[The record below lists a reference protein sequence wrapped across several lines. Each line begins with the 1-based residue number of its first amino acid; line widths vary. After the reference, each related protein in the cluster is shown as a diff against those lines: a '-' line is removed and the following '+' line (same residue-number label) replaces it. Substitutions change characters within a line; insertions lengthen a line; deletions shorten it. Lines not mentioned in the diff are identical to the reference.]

1 MRNKYKKIESRI
13 SGITLISL
21 VISVIVLIILAS
33 VGIYSGISAIN
44 SSKLTRFTTQ
54 MKLMQLEVNEL
65 YTAYTT
71 GGSIK
76 TKDGNEYIG
85 NAIATIGKDLNQAEQ
100 EQLESIFKTEEE
112 NGSGILNREGYRYF
126 DIETI
131 KNLEIEGI
139 DEEFLINIEKRSIIS
154 YEGLKYDDKI
164 YYTLEQVPDS
174 LYNVDYENP
183 NTGKPTFNLRYE
195 KLESGKWKIIVSDI
209 RFEGEEQGFINKW
222 QVKYQYADTQEPD
235 KWNISENLEFIVN
248 VADEYRVVVFQ
259 QGVESESKTIKI
271 SKAYIY
277 KDSESNK
284 EAYIPEGFKVSE
296 EPTEQKIDTGLV
308 VIAPDGSEFVWVP
321 VDKTT
326 LCVDGAE
333 DKEVAEMANEI
344 DYRGV
349 LYDFSGTKSSKKI
362 YDEGLYREPD
372 IVEDYDNEPTYLEEM
387 NLILGTNFIN
397 LGDFKEY
404 MQKEYNAIIESIKTK
419 GGFYIGRYESSLS
432 DSTNAEAKTEGD
444 IQSKGNIMPTDA
456 SNIGTYR
463 WYGLYAKQHEYAT
476 VINSKYQTNVKSA
489 MIYGSMY
496 DAVMNWAL
504 YGDDKTEADK
514 VTKPSKDRG
523 SKQATK
529 TLPEDKLKNIY
540 DLGNNLREWTAEAYK
555 TNYRIRRGR
564 WLWRSLSSFW
574 SYL

>member
-1 MRNKYKKIESRI
+1 
-13 SGITLISL
+13 
-21 VISVIVLIILAS
+21 
-33 VGIYSGISAIN
+33 
-44 SSKLTRFTTQ
+44 
-54 MKLMQLEVNEL
+54 
-65 YTAYTT
+65 
-71 GGSIK
+71 
-76 TKDGNEYIG
+76 
-85 NAIATIGKDLNQAEQ
+85 
-100 EQLESIFKTEEE
+100 
-112 NGSGILNREGYRYF
+112 
-126 DIETI
+126 
-131 KNLEIEGI
+131 
-139 DEEFLINIEKRSIIS
+139 
-154 YEGLKYDDKI
+154 
-164 YYTLEQVPDS
+164 
-174 LYNVDYENP
+174 
-183 NTGKPTFNLRYE
+183 
-195 KLESGKWKIIVSDI
+195 
-209 RFEGEEQGFINKW
+209 
-222 QVKYQYADTQEPD
+222 
-235 KWNISENLEFIVN
+235 
-248 VADEYRVVVFQ
+248 
-259 QGVESESKTIKI
+259 
-271 SKAYIY
+271 
-277 KDSESNK
+277 
-284 EAYIPEGFKVSE
+284 
-296 EPTEQKIDTGLV
+296 
-308 VIAPDGSEFVWVP
+308 
-321 VDKTT
+321 
-326 LCVDGAE
+326 
-333 DKEVAEMANEI
+333 
-344 DYRGV
+344 
-349 LYDFSGTKSSKKI
+349 
-362 YDEGLYREPD
+362 
-372 IVEDYDNEPTYLEEM
+372 M